1 MMGTIQRVLDEFDS
15 RFTPVHRLLLDLHGV
30 KISVSADSDEVAGLL
45 RQYYADYLS
54 TADPE
59 SAGEECCRIEAL
71 QQWIEVDQH
80 ELAIY
85 VEKGKTKPK
94 EAFLDDPGSGMRLM
108 LKVRSGV
115 LALLG
120 PRHLRVTGDL
130 VDNINQLN
138 NIINAVFIIDR
149 MDAGYTLFHAS
160 ALALGDRGMILSGRS
175 GAGKSSAAI
184 WTLDHGISIIS
195 NDRLLARRAA
205 GAGTEGIPMLGV
217 PKKPR
222 INPGTIVGN
231 PKLHGMMPPAELA
244 RYRAMP
250 KEELWH
256 VEHKFDLDV
265 KTVFGPGAEQATAML
280 HAAFFIDWD
289 VKSGDEYHCELL
301 PVERY
306 HEFYHAV
313 FKDGGVFD
321 LRNSETSIK
330 PEHETE
336 YERVL
341 KGIPVYHVTGGVSFD
356 SLVNSILECAR
367 G

>member
-1 MMGTIQRVLDEFDS
+1 MGTIQRVLEEYDAG
-15 RFTPVHRLLLDLHGV
+15 FTPVHTLLLDLHGV
-30 KISVSADSDEVAGLL
+30 KIQVNTDSDEVARLL
-45 RQYYADYLS
+45 SRYYTDYLVEGP
-54 TADPE
+54 AGQGDGDPQYRVD
-59 SAGEECCRIEAL
+59 AY
-71 QQWIEVDQH
+71 QQWIKVDPD

-94 EAFLDDPGSGMRLM
+94 EAFLDDSESGLRLM

-120 PRHLRVTGDL
+120 RGHIRVAGDL
-130 VDNINQLN
+130 AGYVNQLN

-160 ALALGDRGMILSGRS
+160 ALACGDRGVIVSGRS

-195 NDRLLARRAA
+195 NDRLLARRPA
-205 GAGTEGIPMLGV
+205 GAGPADIPMLGV

-231 PKLHGMMPPAELA
+231 PKLHGMMPADELA
-244 RYRAMP
+244 RFQAMP
-250 KEELWH
+250 MEELWH
-256 VEHKFDLDV
+256 VEQKYDLDV
-265 KTVFGPGAEQATAML
+265 KTVFGPEAEKATAML
-280 HAAFFIDWD
+280 HAAFFIDWT
-289 VKSGDEYHCELL
+289 VGGGDYHCNLL
-301 PVERY
+301 PAERY
-306 HEFYHAV
+306 PEFYGAV

-321 LRNSETSIK
+321 LKNTETSLK
-330 PEHETE
+330 SEHEAE

-341 KGIPVYHVTGGVSFD
+341 EGIPVYHVTGGVSFEA
-356 SLVNSILECAR
+356 LVQSILDCAR
-367 G
+367 S

>member
-1 MMGTIQRVLDEFDS
+1 MGTIQRVLEEYDAGFKPE
-15 RFTPVHRLLLDLHGV
+15 HRLLLDLHGV
-30 KISVSADSDEVAGLL
+30 RIAVNTDSQAVAGLL
-45 RQYYADYLS
+45 RDYYADYLS
-54 TADPE
+54 NDGGDAQYRVD
-59 SAGEECCRIEAL
+59 AHQKWL
-71 QQWIEVDQH
+71 KVDQD

-94 EAFLDDPGSGMRLM
+94 EAFLDDPEAGLRLM

-120 PRHLRVTGDL
+120 RSHIRVAGDL
-130 VDNINQLN
+130 AAFCNQLN

-160 ALALGDRGMILSGRS
+160 ALACGERGMIVSGRS

-184 WTLDHGISIIS
+184 WTLDHDISIIS

-205 GAGTEGIPMLGV
+205 GADAAGIPMLGV

-222 INPGTIVGN
+222 INPGTIVSN
-231 PKLHGMMPPAELA
+231 PKLHGMMSAEELA
-244 RYRAMP
+244 RFQAMP

-256 VEHKFDLDV
+256 VEQKYDLDV
-265 KTVFGPGAEQATAML
+265 KSVFGPAAEQATAML
-280 HAAFFIDWD
+280 HAAFFIDWEVGSD
-289 VKSGDEYHCELL
+289 APCRCERL
-301 PVERY
+301 PRERY
-306 HEFYHAV
+306 PEFYRAV

-321 LRNSETSIK
+321 LRNTETSLK
-330 PEHETE
+330 LEHEAE

-341 KGIPVYHVTGGVSFD
+341 EGIPVYHVTGGVSFD
-356 SLVNSILECAR
+356 TLVESILQCAR